1 MIEMFSFNSI
11 FYYQPDYK
19 KIRLQVKASD
29 LLITDGTHRI
39 AGIKILTDR
48 KHTAEVTY
56 IGMRI
61 EIPFAKQ
68 VAFENGKKIITDS
81 NYSLKLVRD
90 CIVGDTVFYNLKSNK
105 TLENEIKKCDV
116 IISDGKYYA
125 VGLKFDTKKM
135 EAPEIVFLSDYGQ
148 IVNEIAMKLNI
159 PENINRPLAREL
171 FNNHNQGDE
180 ITPLYYSSVA
190 KIYAKLWK

>member
-1 MIEMFSFNSI
+1 MVLYSLFANS
-11 FYYQPDYK
+11 YYQPDYEK
-19 KIRLQVKASD
+19 VRRQVKASD

-39 AGIKILTDR
+39 AGIKILKDR

-90 CIVGDTVFYNLKSNK
+90 YIIGDTIFYNSKQHE
-105 TLENEIKKCDV
+105 TLEQEIKRCDV
-116 IISDGKYYA
+116 IVTDGKCC
-125 VGLKFDTKKM
+125 VGLMYDSKKM
-135 EAPEIVFLSDYGQ
+135 EAPVIIFLSDYNQ
-148 IVNEIAMKLNI
+148 SIKETTVKLGI

-180 ITPLYYSSVA
+180 ITPLYYSQVA
-190 KIYAKLWK
+190 MIYSKILK